1 MRGNIKFWLR
11 KLQEVSKNSP
21 EKQFLR
27 SPYSAMLRMLPVQ
40 RQLAG
45 RG

>member
-1 MRGNIKFWLR
+1 MSGNIKFWVR
-11 KLQEVSKNSP
+11 KLQEVSKNSL

-27 SPYSAMLRMLPVQ
+27 SPYSAMLGMLPVQ
-40 RQLAG
+40 RWLAG